1 MTYVPLYRCYHRALV
16 LIKERPKTNR
26 RIYFLI
32 RQDTSAM
39 RLYEDAA
46 KLVSGHNLHT
56 KDDVLNYKEYAM
68 NQIDKYTEERKEARN
83 ALKRAQRSG
92 DTDLYNQTKYNIG
105 VLTRRLSKLRREIT
119 TCDEVIDRS
128 QHVKENLLIIE
139 QGKFKGKESIRDE
152 HISRRGG
159 SGRENDP

>member
-1 MTYVPLYRCYHRALV
+1 
-16 LIKERPKTNR
+16 
-26 RIYFLI
+26 
-32 RQDTSAM
+32 
-39 RLYEDAA
+39 
-46 KLVSGHNLHT
+46 
-56 KDDVLNYKEYAM
+56 M
-68 NQIDKYTEERKEARN
+68 NQIDRYTGERKEARN

-105 VLTRRLSKLRREIT
+105 VLTRRLSKLRREVT

-128 QHVKENLLIIE
+128 QHVKENLLRIE
-139 QGKFKGKESIRDE
+139 QKKFKGKESIRDE